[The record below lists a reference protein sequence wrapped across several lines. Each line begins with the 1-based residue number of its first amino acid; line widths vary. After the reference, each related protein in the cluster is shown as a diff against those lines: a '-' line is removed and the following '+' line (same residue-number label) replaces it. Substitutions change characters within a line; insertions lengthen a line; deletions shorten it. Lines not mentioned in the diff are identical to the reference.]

1 MNFPFYLSIRY
12 LRSTQKG
19 SFTRIAGILS
29 VAGLAVGISA
39 LLITLFILNG
49 FERVISEKIAD
60 FDGHI
65 RVRHYLNNFIPSEIE
80 GMNQIISAYDGKVV
94 QSKFIQGT
102 ALLRK
107 GKSAE
112 GVIVEGIEASG
123 NDFLSNILV
132 SGTVDLDDHG
142 IILGER
148 LANQLNIDIGD
159 KTVLFD
165 LTTLRG
171 SKKRLK
177 QFTVTGI
184 FHSGMSEYDQSL
196 VYTNLKQADGLF
208 NMEGKVS
215 GHVLRMK
222 DPALA
227 NDFSQLL
234 GEELAYPYMVMTW
247 KEKNRALFKWMN
259 VQRWPILFI
268 FSLIALVGI
277 VNIISALAMIVLDK
291 TRQIGILKSLG
302 LPQEK
307 LKQVFLAKGFIIGVA
322 GAVFG
327 SALALFLAWLQN
339 HYKLIT
345 VPEDVYFMD
354 FIPVDV
360 NLAHV
365 GIVTIVSVVFSV
377 IAAIWPTIRAG
388 KIQPAKALNYE

>member
-65 RVRHYLNNFIPSEIE
+65 RVRHYLNNSIPSEIE

-148 LANQLNIDIGD
+148 LANQLNIGIGD

-165 LTTLRG
+165 LATLRG

-247 KEKNRALFKWMN
+247 KEKNRALFKWMD

-302 LPQEK
+302 LPQGK

-365 GIVTIVSVVFSV
+365 GIVIIVSVIFSV

>member
-247 KEKNRALFKWMN
+247 KEKNRALFKWMD

-302 LPQEK
+302 LPQGK

-365 GIVTIVSVVFSV
+365 GIVIIVSVIFSV

>member
-1 MNFPFYLSIRY
+1 MNFPLYLSIRY

-65 RVRHYLNNFIPSEIE
+65 RVRHYLNNSIPSEIE

-112 GVIVEGIEASG
+112 GVIVEGIESSG

-148 LANQLNIDIGD
+148 LANQLNIGIGD

-165 LTTLRG
+165 LATLRG

-215 GHVLRMK
+215 GHVLRMN

-247 KEKNRALFKWMN
+247 KEKNRALFKWMD

-302 LPQEK
+302 LPQGK
-307 LKQVFLAKGFIIGVA
+307 LIQVFLAKGFIIGVA

-365 GIVTIVSVVFSV
+365 GIVIIVSVIFSV

>member
-148 LANQLNIDIGD
+148 LANQLNIGIGD

-165 LTTLRG
+165 LATLRG

-215 GHVLRMK
+215 GQVLRMN

-247 KEKNRALFKWMN
+247 KEKNRALFKWMD

-302 LPQEK
+302 LPQGK

-365 GIVTIVSVVFSV
+365 GIVTIVSVIFSV

>member
-1 MNFPFYLSIRY
+1 VNFPLYLSIRY

-65 RVRHYLNNFIPSEIE
+65 RVRHYLNNSIPSEIE

-112 GVIVEGIEASG
+112 GVIVEGIESSG

-148 LANQLNIDIGD
+148 LANQLNIGIGD

-165 LTTLRG
+165 LATLRG

-215 GHVLRMK
+215 GHVLRMN

-247 KEKNRALFKWMN
+247 KEKNRALFKWMD

-302 LPQEK
+302 LPQGK
-307 LKQVFLAKGFIIGVA
+307 LIQVFLAKGFIIGVA

-365 GIVTIVSVVFSV
+365 GIVIIVSVIFSV

>member
-49 FERVISEKIAD
+49 FERVISEKMAD

-65 RVRHYLNNFIPSEIE
+65 RVRHYLNNSIPSEIE

-94 QSKFIQGT
+94 QSRFIQGT

-112 GVIVEGIEASG
+112 GVIVEGIESSG

-148 LANQLNIDIGD
+148 LANQLNIGIGD

-165 LTTLRG
+165 LATLRG

-215 GHVLRMK
+215 GHVLRMN

-247 KEKNRALFKWMN
+247 KEKNRALFKWMD

-302 LPQEK
+302 LPQGK

-365 GIVTIVSVVFSV
+365 GIVIIVSVIFSV

>member
-1 MNFPFYLSIRY
+1 MNFPFYLSTRY

-19 SFTRIAGILS
+19 SFTRIAGVLS

-65 RVRHYLNNFIPSEIE
+65 RIRHYLNNPIPSNIKELD
-80 GMNQIISAYDGKVV
+80 QFISVYNEEVV
-94 QSKFIQGT
+94 QSKFIQGP

-112 GVIVEGIEASG
+112 GVIVEGLEHTG
-123 NDFLSNILV
+123 VDFIKKILV
-132 SGTVDLDDHG
+132 SGSIDLDNRG
-142 IILGER
+142 LIIGER

-165 LTTLRG
+165 LATLRG
-171 SKKRLK
+171 AKKRLK

-196 VYTNLKQADGLF
+196 VYTNLKLADGLF
-208 NMEGKVS
+208 NLEGNVS
-215 GHVLRMK
+215 GHILRLN
-222 DPALA
+222 DSALV

-247 KEKNRALFKWMN
+247 KEKNRALFKWMD

-291 TRQIGILKSLG
+291 TRQIGILRSLG
-302 LPQEK
+302 MTQSK

-322 GAVFG
+322 GGVFG
-327 SALALFLAWLQN
+327 SALALLLAWLQN
-339 HYKLIT
+339 TFKLIT

-354 FIPVDV
+354 FIPLDV

-365 GIVTIVSVVFSV
+365 GIVTIISAIFAV

-388 KIQPAKALNYE
+388 NIQPAKALNYE

>member
-1 MNFPFYLSIRY
+1 VNFPFYLSIRY

-19 SFTRIAGILS
+19 SFTRIAGVLS

-65 RVRHYLNNFIPSEIE
+65 RVRHYLNNSIPSEIE

-148 LANQLNIDIGD
+148 LANQLNIGIGD

-165 LTTLRG
+165 LATLRG

-222 DPALA
+222 DPTLA

-302 LPQEK
+302 LPQGK

-365 GIVTIVSVVFSV
+365 GIVTIVSVIFSV

>member
-302 LPQEK
+302 LPQGK

-365 GIVTIVSVVFSV
+365 GIVTIVSVIFSV

>member
-1 MNFPFYLSIRY
+1 
-12 LRSTQKG
+12 
-19 SFTRIAGILS
+19 
-29 VAGLAVGISA
+29 
-39 LLITLFILNG
+39 
-49 FERVISEKIAD
+49 
-60 FDGHI
+60 
-65 RVRHYLNNFIPSEIE
+65 
-80 GMNQIISAYDGKVV
+80 
-94 QSKFIQGT
+94 
-102 ALLRK
+102 
-107 GKSAE
+107 
-112 GVIVEGIEASG
+112 
-123 NDFLSNILV
+123 
-132 SGTVDLDDHG
+132 
-142 IILGER
+142 
-148 LANQLNIDIGD
+148 
-159 KTVLFD
+159 
-165 LTTLRG
+165 
-171 SKKRLK
+171 
-177 QFTVTGI
+177 
-184 FHSGMSEYDQSL
+184 
-196 VYTNLKQADGLF
+196 
-208 NMEGKVS
+208 
-215 GHVLRMK
+215 
-222 DPALA
+222 
-227 NDFSQLL
+227 
-234 GEELAYPYMVMTW
+234 MTW

-302 LPQEK
+302 LTQGK

-365 GIVTIVSVVFSV
+365 GIVTIVSVIFSV

>member
-65 RVRHYLNNFIPSEIE
+65 RVRHYLNNSIPSEIE

-148 LANQLNIDIGD
+148 LANQLNIGIGD

-165 LTTLRG
+165 LATLRG

-215 GHVLRMK
+215 GHVLRMN

-247 KEKNRALFKWMN
+247 KEKNRALFKWMD

-302 LPQEK
+302 LPQGK

-327 SALALFLAWLQN
+327 SALALFFAWLQN

-354 FIPVDV
+354 YIPVDV

-365 GIVTIVSVVFSV
+365 GIVIIVSVIFSV

>member
-1 MNFPFYLSIRY
+1 VNFPFYLSIRY

-65 RVRHYLNNFIPSEIE
+65 RVRHYLNNSIPSEIE

-112 GVIVEGIEASG
+112 GVIVEGIESSG

-148 LANQLNIDIGD
+148 LANQLNIGIGD

-165 LTTLRG
+165 LATLRG

-215 GHVLRMK
+215 GHVLRMN

-247 KEKNRALFKWMN
+247 KEKNRALFKWMD

-302 LPQEK
+302 LPQGK

-365 GIVTIVSVVFSV
+365 GIVIIVSVIFSV

>member
-1 MNFPFYLSIRY
+1 MNFPFYLSVRY

-80 GMNQIISAYDGKVV
+80 GMNQIISAYDRKVV

-148 LANQLNIDIGD
+148 LANQLNIGIGD

-165 LTTLRG
+165 LATLRG
-171 SKKRLK
+171 FKKRLK

-196 VYTNLKQADGLF
+196 VYTSLKQADGLF

-247 KEKNRALFKWMN
+247 KEKNRALFKWMD

-302 LPQEK
+302 LPQGK
-307 LKQVFLAKGFIIGVA
+307 LKQVFLTKGFIIGVA

-365 GIVTIVSVVFSV
+365 GIVTIVSVIFSV

>member
-148 LANQLNIDIGD
+148 LANQLNIGIGD

-165 LTTLRG
+165 LATLRG

-222 DPALA
+222 DPTLA

-247 KEKNRALFKWMN
+247 KEKNRALFKWMD

-302 LPQEK
+302 LPQGK

-365 GIVTIVSVVFSV
+365 GIVTIVSVIFSV

>member
-1 MNFPFYLSIRY
+1 MNFPFYLSVRY

-94 QSKFIQGT
+94 QSKFIQGA

-148 LANQLNIDIGD
+148 LANQLNIGIGD

-165 LTTLRG
+165 LATLRG

-247 KEKNRALFKWMN
+247 KEKNRALFKWMD

-302 LPQEK
+302 LPQGK

-365 GIVTIVSVVFSV
+365 GIVIIVSVIFSV

>member
-94 QSKFIQGT
+94 QSKFIQGA

-148 LANQLNIDIGD
+148 LANQLNIGIGD

-165 LTTLRG
+165 LATLRG

-215 GHVLRMK
+215 GHVLRMN

-247 KEKNRALFKWMN
+247 KEKNRALFKWMD

-302 LPQEK
+302 LPQGK

-365 GIVTIVSVVFSV
+365 GIVIIVSVIFSV

>member
-1 MNFPFYLSIRY
+1 MNFPFYLSVRY

-148 LANQLNIDIGD
+148 LANQLNIGIGD

-165 LTTLRG
+165 LATLRG

-247 KEKNRALFKWMN
+247 KEKNRALFKWMD

-302 LPQEK
+302 LPQGK

-365 GIVTIVSVVFSV
+365 GIVTIVSVIFSV

>member
-94 QSKFIQGT
+94 QSKFIQGNP
-102 ALLRK
+102 LLRK
-107 GKSAE
+107 GNSAE
-112 GVIVEGIEASG
+112 GVNVEGIEASG

-196 VYTNLKQADGLF
+196 V
-208 NMEGKVS
+208 
-215 GHVLRMK
+215 
-222 DPALA
+222 
-227 NDFSQLL
+227 
-234 GEELAYPYMVMTW
+234 
-247 KEKNRALFKWMN
+247 
-259 VQRWPILFI
+259 
-268 FSLIALVGI
+268 
-277 VNIISALAMIVLDK
+277 
-291 TRQIGILKSLG
+291 
-302 LPQEK
+302 
-307 LKQVFLAKGFIIGVA
+307 
-322 GAVFG
+322 
-327 SALALFLAWLQN
+327 
-339 HYKLIT
+339 
-345 VPEDVYFMD
+345 
-354 FIPVDV
+354 
-360 NLAHV
+360 
-365 GIVTIVSVVFSV
+365 
-377 IAAIWPTIRAG
+377 
-388 KIQPAKALNYE
+388 

>member
-1 MNFPFYLSIRY
+1 VNFPFYLSIRY

-65 RVRHYLNNFIPSEIE
+65 RIRHYLNNSIPSEIE

-148 LANQLNIDIGD
+148 LANQLNIGIGD

-165 LTTLRG
+165 LATLRG

-215 GHVLRMK
+215 GHVLRMN

-247 KEKNRALFKWMN
+247 KEKNRALFKWMD

-302 LPQEK
+302 LPQGK

-365 GIVTIVSVVFSV
+365 GIVIIVSVIFSV

>member
-148 LANQLNIDIGD
+148 LANQLNIGIGD

-165 LTTLRG
+165 LATLRG

-215 GHVLRMK
+215 GQVLRMN

-247 KEKNRALFKWMN
+247 KEKNRALFKWMD

-302 LPQEK
+302 LPQGK

-365 GIVTIVSVVFSV
+365 GIVTIVSVIFSV
-377 IAAIWPTIRAG
+377 IAALWPTIRAG

>member
-1 MNFPFYLSIRY
+1 VNFPLYLSIRY

-65 RVRHYLNNFIPSEIE
+65 RVRHYLNNSIPSEIE

-112 GVIVEGIEASG
+112 GVIVEGIESSG

-148 LANQLNIDIGD
+148 LANQLNIGIGD

-165 LTTLRG
+165 LATLRG

-215 GHVLRMK
+215 GHVLRMN

-247 KEKNRALFKWMN
+247 KEKNRALFKWMD

-302 LPQEK
+302 LPQGK

-365 GIVTIVSVVFSV
+365 GIVIIVSVIFSV

>member
-12 LRSTQKG
+12 LSSTQKG

-49 FERVISEKIAD
+49 FERVISEKIAN

-65 RVRHYLNNFIPSEIE
+65 RISHYLNNLIPSEIE

-112 GVIVEGIEASG
+112 GVIVEGIELSG

-132 SGTVDLDDHG
+132 GGTVDLDDHG

-148 LANQLNIDIGD
+148 LANQLNIGIGD

-165 LTTLRG
+165 LTKLRG

-247 KEKNRALFKWMN
+247 KEKNRALFKWMD

-277 VNIISALAMIVLDK
+277 VNIISALAMIVVDK

-302 LPQEK
+302 LPQGK

-365 GIVTIVSVVFSV
+365 GIVTIVSVIFSV

>member
-148 LANQLNIDIGD
+148 LANQLNIGIGD

-165 LTTLRG
+165 LATLRG

-247 KEKNRALFKWMN
+247 KEKNRALFKWMD

-302 LPQEK
+302 LPEGK

-365 GIVTIVSVVFSV
+365 GIVTIVSVIFSV

>member
-65 RVRHYLNNFIPSEIE
+65 RVRHYLNNSIPSEIE

-112 GVIVEGIEASG
+112 GVIVEGIESSG

-148 LANQLNIDIGD
+148 LANQLNIGIGD

-165 LTTLRG
+165 LATLRG

-215 GHVLRMK
+215 GHVLRMY

-247 KEKNRALFKWMN
+247 KEKNRALFKWMD

-302 LPQEK
+302 LPQGK
-307 LKQVFLAKGFIIGVA
+307 LIQVFLAKGFIIGVA

-365 GIVTIVSVVFSV
+365 GIVIIVSVIFSV

>member
-148 LANQLNIDIGD
+148 LANQLNISIGD

-165 LTTLRG
+165 LATLRG

-222 DPALA
+222 DPTLA

-302 LPQEK
+302 LPQGK
-307 LKQVFLAKGFIIGVA
+307 LIQVFLAKGFIIGVA

-365 GIVTIVSVVFSV
+365 GIVTIVSVIFSV

>member
-1 MNFPFYLSIRY
+1 VNFPFYLSIRY

-65 RVRHYLNNFIPSEIE
+65 RVRHYLNNSIPSEIE

-112 GVIVEGIEASG
+112 GVIVEGIESSG

-148 LANQLNIDIGD
+148 LANQLNIGIGD

-165 LTTLRG
+165 LATLRG

-215 GHVLRMK
+215 GHVLRMN

-247 KEKNRALFKWMN
+247 KEKNRALFKWMD

-302 LPQEK
+302 LPQGK

-354 FIPVDV
+354 YIPVDV

-365 GIVTIVSVVFSV
+365 GIVIIVSVIFSV

-388 KIQPAKALNYE
+388 KIQPAKSLNYE

>member
-65 RVRHYLNNFIPSEIE
+65 RVRHYLNNSIPSEIE

-148 LANQLNIDIGD
+148 LANQLNIGIGD

-165 LTTLRG
+165 LATLRG

-215 GHVLRMK
+215 GHLLRMN

-247 KEKNRALFKWMN
+247 KEKNRALFKWMD

-302 LPQEK
+302 LPQGK

-354 FIPVDV
+354 YIPVDV

-365 GIVTIVSVVFSV
+365 GIVIIVSVIFSV

>member
-148 LANQLNIDIGD
+148 LANQLNIGIGD

-165 LTTLRG
+165 LATLRG

-215 GHVLRMK
+215 GHVLRMN

-247 KEKNRALFKWMN
+247 KEKNRALFKWMD

-302 LPQEK
+302 LPQGK

-365 GIVTIVSVVFSV
+365 GIVIIVSVIFSV

>member
-1 MNFPFYLSIRY
+1 VNFPFYLSIRY

-65 RVRHYLNNFIPSEIE
+65 RVRHYLNNSIPSEIE

-148 LANQLNIDIGD
+148 LANQLNIGIGD

-165 LTTLRG
+165 LATLRG

-215 GHVLRMK
+215 GQVLRMN

-247 KEKNRALFKWMN
+247 KEKNRALFKWMD

-302 LPQEK
+302 LPQGK
-307 LKQVFLAKGFIIGVA
+307 LIQVFLAKGFIIGVA

-354 FIPVDV
+354 YIPVDV

-365 GIVTIVSVVFSV
+365 GIVIIVSVIFSV

>member
-65 RVRHYLNNFIPSEIE
+65 RVRHYLNNSIPSEIE

-148 LANQLNIDIGD
+148 LANQLNIGIGD

-165 LTTLRG
+165 LATLRG

-222 DPALA
+222 DPTLA

-247 KEKNRALFKWMN
+247 KEKNRALFKWMD

-302 LPQEK
+302 LPQGK

-354 FIPVDV
+354 YIPVDV

-365 GIVTIVSVVFSV
+365 GIVIIVSVIFSV

>member
-19 SFTRIAGILS
+19 SFTRIAGVLS

-148 LANQLNIDIGD
+148 LANQLNIGIGD

-165 LTTLRG
+165 LATLRG

-247 KEKNRALFKWMN
+247 KEKNRALFKWMD

-302 LPQEK
+302 LPQGK

-365 GIVTIVSVVFSV
+365 GIVTIVSVIFSV

>member
-1 MNFPFYLSIRY
+1 VNFPFYLSIRY

-65 RVRHYLNNFIPSEIE
+65 RVRHYLNNPIRSDIE
-80 GMNQIISAYDGKVV
+80 ELDQFVSAYNEEVV
-94 QSKFIQGT
+94 KSKFIQGS

-112 GVIVEGIEASG
+112 GVIVEGIEESG
-123 NDFLSNILV
+123 AEFLTKLLI
-132 SGTVDLDDHG
+132 SGTVDVKDRG
-142 IILGER
+142 IIIGER
-148 LANQLNIDIGD
+148 LANQLNIGIGD

-165 LTTLRG
+165 LTSLRG

-177 QFTVTGI
+177 QFTVNGI

-196 VYTNLKQADGLF
+196 VYTNLIQADGLF
-208 NMEGKVS
+208 NMKGKVS
-215 GHVLRMK
+215 GHVLRLY

-247 KEKNRALFKWMN
+247 KEKNRSLFKWMD

-302 LPQEK
+302 LPERK

-322 GAVFG
+322 GAVSG
-327 SALALFLAWLQN
+327 SALALSLAWLQN
-339 HYKLIT
+339 NFKLIT

-365 GIVTIVSVVFSV
+365 GIVIIVSVIFSV

>member
-19 SFTRIAGILS
+19 SFTRIAGVLS

-148 LANQLNIDIGD
+148 LANQLNIGIGD

-247 KEKNRALFKWMN
+247 KEKNRALFKWMD

-302 LPQEK
+302 LPQGK

-365 GIVTIVSVVFSV
+365 GIVTIVSVIFSV

>member
-148 LANQLNIDIGD
+148 LANQLNIGIGD

-302 LPQEK
+302 LPQGK

-365 GIVTIVSVVFSV
+365 GIVTIVSVIFSV

>member
-65 RVRHYLNNFIPSEIE
+65 RVRHYLNNSIPSEIE

-148 LANQLNIDIGD
+148 LANQLNIGIGD

-165 LTTLRG
+165 LATLRG

-215 GHVLRMK
+215 GQVLRMN

-247 KEKNRALFKWMN
+247 KEKNRALFKWMD

-302 LPQEK
+302 LPQGK
-307 LKQVFLAKGFIIGVA
+307 LIQVFLAKGFIIGVA

-354 FIPVDV
+354 YIPVDV

-365 GIVTIVSVVFSV
+365 GIVIIVSVIFSV

>member
-65 RVRHYLNNFIPSEIE
+65 RVRHYLNNSIPSEIE

-112 GVIVEGIEASG
+112 GVIVEGIESSG

-148 LANQLNIDIGD
+148 LANQLNIGIGD

-165 LTTLRG
+165 LATLRG

-215 GHVLRMK
+215 GYVLRMN

-247 KEKNRALFKWMN
+247 KEKNRALFKWMD

-302 LPQEK
+302 LPQGK

-365 GIVTIVSVVFSV
+365 GIVIIVSVIFSV

>member
-65 RVRHYLNNFIPSEIE
+65 RVRHYLNNSIPSEIE

-148 LANQLNIDIGD
+148 LANQLNIGIGD

-165 LTTLRG
+165 LATLRG

-215 GHVLRMK
+215 GHVLRMN

-247 KEKNRALFKWMN
+247 KEKNRALFKWMD

-302 LPQEK
+302 LPQGK
-307 LKQVFLAKGFIIGVA
+307 LIQVFLAKGFIIGVA

-365 GIVTIVSVVFSV
+365 GIVTIVSVIFSV